1 MKQKKNPQEL
11 KQVVRFYIYSIKER
25 GLLRSNKIDIE
36 KIDRLAMLD
45 RLIFVQN
52 INL

>member
-25 GLLRSNKIDIE
+25 EFYKIKQDIYR
-36 KIDRLAMLD
+36 K
-45 RLIFVQN
+45 N
-52 INL
+52 